1 MLLDDLAGRTEGGK
15 IRATMHHASL
25 PLGRRQALAYAA
37 GLGLATVRPVTARP
51 APAVEALAL
60 PIKGGSSPGTWWLT
74 QWFGNTTFAYRMRH
88 SIYFA
93 GQGLHFGIDFG
104 MACGTEIIAAADGV
118 VREIGGVR
126 RAWPL
131 HVAIDHPHLGI
142 TTIYGHLSRSIVS
155 NIGDEVRRGEVIA
168 ESGDSV
174 THACNGSP
182 HLHFE
187 VRYDAM
193 RVSTNPVPW
202 VATDWPVIYAPRSE
216 APFEVDL
223 SNPTRWQSI
232 YDQPDVRFGGPYL
245 NEFDQAWPPA

>member
-1 MLLDDLAGRTEGGK
+1 MS
-15 IRATMHHASL
+15 HPSSL
-25 PLGRRQALAYAA
+25 LGRRRVLAYVA
-37 GLGLATVRPVTARP
+37 GLGLATVSPITARR

-60 PIKGGSSPGTWWLT
+60 PVAGESSPRTWWLD
-74 QWFGNTTFAYRMRH
+74 QWYGNTTFAYRMRR

-93 GQGLHFGIDFG
+93 GQGLHFGVDFG
-104 MACGTEIIAAADGV
+104 MACGSQVLAAADGI

-131 HVAIDHPHLGI
+131 HVAIDHPQLGI
-142 TTIYGHLSRSIVS
+142 TTIYGHLSQSVVS
-155 NIGDEVRRGEVIA
+155 NLGEEVSRGQVIA

-174 THACNGSP
+174 THACSGSP

-187 VRYDAM
+187 VRYDDL

-202 VATDWPVIYAPRSE
+202 AAADWPAIYRPRGGI
-216 APFEVDL
+216 PFQVDL
-223 SNPTRWQSI
+223 SNPSRWQSI

-245 NEFDQAWPPA
+245 NEYEQPWPPE